1 MTIDHL
7 SIVWTGEIYNYEFVS
22 NGEGQE
28 GPRFALEKPLTNWM
42 AIYMLFGISIGTA
55 LGTSFDSIGIGLSLG
70 LCFGISIGV
79 ALDSSA
85 KKEREK
91 LLEQRGVYKQK

>member
-1 MTIDHL
+1 MTSD
-7 SIVWTGEIYNYEFVS
+7 SIWGTGE
-22 NGEGQE
+22 
-28 GPRFALEKPLTNWM
+28 
-42 AIYMLFGISIGTA
+42 
-55 LGTSFDSIGIGLSLG
+55 IGIGLSLG